1 MRRLGLLI
9 GIILSAGC
17 VGCDNAQE
25 PAEQPAQQQEE
36 QPVGMTNPW
45 VYDVTVAEVK
55 ALTGG
60 EFVVPEG
67 AYDVVYA
74 INESDKLA
82 EMNFTYDDTRFG
94 ARMMATSEFVDIS
107 GDFYEWDAEGVDDIG
122 GNNAQVRS
130 FFTEEVTDV
139 LWNDGERMYS
149 VSTNGADKD
158 GTEVVRVAKIIYGL
172 DAYDVD
178 YDMYG
183 YVVDKNTDEE
193 YAHHVHYNVKGDND
207 EIFVCNFNG
216 TDELSEGTY
225 VGMYK
230 VGEYWNINVVDEAA
244 DEDQGGAVITDENGV
259 SVTDMEITINTPT
272 TCYFDFTLHNPEGK
286 DVKFDQTRMRLENYD
301 GTVLDP
307 FGDDKDP
314 IDASAQVER
323 HSYTMDIGNIKNG
336 DEISVYYDDRY
347 VTSIFAGGGPATDDA
362 DLSDV
367 EDFFS
372 NIDLE
377 EYTKMLQAQAE
388 EGEKKFPVTL
398 KKQDSSKDVNPVDE
412 GLFITAD
419 KVECRRLELSCPNDV
434 FSFGMEL
441 YNNTGKDQ
449 TFDQTKFVIEI
460 KDGEYVNPFVFEQV
474 RQPETVSGEAKRLW
488 MAYTIYNPK
497 NLKAG
502 DEVSIY
508 YDGVFITKLKVEE

>member
-1 MRRLGLLI
+1 MRRLVLLI

-60 EFVVPEG
+60 EFLVPEG

-74 INESDKLA
+74 INESDKLV

-244 DEDQGGAVITDENGV
+244 DEDQGGEVITDENGV